1 MQLRLLS
8 AAAMTGLALT
18 ACATQT
24 PPAGGGALAGP
35 EWRLEELLGAPVQG
49 ESPVTLSF
57 LSEGRA
63 AGAGGCNRYTGTW
76 ALKGDKLTLG
86 KMGSTLMACPQP
98 LMEQEGTYLRA
109 LETAKSYSFA
119 PDGALVIE
127 TAQGPLKFRKS

>member
-8 AAAMTGLALT
+8 ATAMAGLALA

-24 PPAGGGALAGP
+24 PPAVASLTGP
-35 EWRLEELLGAPVQG
+35 EWRLEGLLGAPVQG
-49 ESPVTLSF
+49 QSPVTLSF

-63 AGAGGCNRYTGTW
+63 GGAGGCNRYSGSW
-76 ALKGDKLTLG
+76 EQKGEKLTLG
-86 KMGSTLMACPQP
+86 KMSSTLMACPQP

-119 PDGALVIE
+119 PNGALVIE
-127 TAQGPLKFRKS
+127 TAQGPLKFRRN